1 MSPVF
6 CYDHIEN
13 VPVVY
18 TGDWESGVTYT
29 QGRDNEFFGA
39 TDKLIEGWEQ
49 MKEEFLQMYP
59 RCPIS
64 HTTTKAL
71 YHAVQGFES

>member
-1 MSPVF
+1 MDFMSPVF

-13 VPVVY
+13 VPVEY
-18 TGDWESGVTYT
+18 TGGWETGVTYT

-39 TDKLIEGWEQ
+39 TDKLIEAWEQ

-59 RCPIS
+59 R
-64 HTTTKAL
+64 
-71 YHAVQGFES
+71 

>member
-1 MSPVF
+1 MDLMSPVF

-18 TGDWESGVTYT
+18 KGDWESGVTYT

-39 TDKLIEGWEQ
+39 TDKLIEAWEQ
-49 MKEEFLQMYP
+49 LKAEMLQRYP
-59 RCPIS
+59 R
-64 HTTTKAL
+64 
-71 YHAVQGFES
+71 

>member
-1 MSPVF
+1 MDFMSPVF

-18 TGDWESGVTYT
+18 TGYWESGVTYT

-39 TDKLIEGWEQ
+39 TDKLIEAWEQ
-49 MKEEFLQMYP
+49 LKAEMLQKYP
-59 RCPIS
+59 R
-64 HTTTKAL
+64 
-71 YHAVQGFES
+71 